1 MSKPLRKDRPEWARK
16 RIDDAYLTAE
26 RGEGWLALSRAWNVT
41 QAAAL
46 QWCRDNVPREI
57 CAKIGENGM
66 ALCTRGRT
74 RKYEFAKPRLV
85 VFDPLAKRAPEQPAS
100 VEIEPTP
107 YAEAVSKGAITQDE
121 ADFLVSERERIA
133 AAEQAK
139 FFAEGMMADA
149 DRHQSDQR
157 SIVEKIGGVLGFK
170 REKEEA

>member
-85 VFDPLAKRAPEQPAS
+85 VFDPLAKRAPNEFCRKISYRDGDTFECGAPTNGRIYCPTCQTRL
-100 VEIEPTP
+100 VTMLDRPTP
-107 YAEAVSKGAITQDE
+107 ETQ
-121 ADFLVSERERIA
+121 R
-133 AAEQAK
+133 AK
-139 FFAEGMMADA
+139 NHPWTEEGI
-149 DRHQSDQR
+149 QR
-157 SIVEKIGGVLGFK
+157 AQRAK
-170 REKEEA
+170 RSA